1 MKDFNKIL
9 YDILLK
15 INSGNDNKFILNSNL
30 VFKYFEDLKNK
41 KSQNF
46 NDFSDYFSKFF
57 NFCFE
62 IPLDNMIEDLIKFK
76 DNYGST

>member
-41 KSQNF
+41 KIKILMISVIISPNF
-46 NDFSDYFSKFF
+46 LTFALKF
-57 NFCFE
+57 
-62 IPLDNMIEDLIKFK
+62 L
-76 DNYGST
+76 